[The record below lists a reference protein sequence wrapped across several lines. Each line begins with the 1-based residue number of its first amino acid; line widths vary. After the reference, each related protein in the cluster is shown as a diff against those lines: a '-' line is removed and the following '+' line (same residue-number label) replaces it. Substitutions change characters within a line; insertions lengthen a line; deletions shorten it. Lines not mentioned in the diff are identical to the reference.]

1 MFSYRTFLCI
11 CCRHV
16 QHAAPVSACVA
27 GALRDAGTFAKL
39 SFTVLSPTSSFGVSF
54 GGSFGGSFGV
64 SFGGFASFSL
74 LSLLSFSLR
83 GLCLGLLR
91 VLRRLRLR
99 RLRRLRLRLLRL
111 RLLRRLRLRPV
122 GPTMSHVSQSLNS
135 VLIFSRSGPDSSAT
149 SSPSCSHCRF
159 KPGMRRTDRAT
170 KRASSAN
177 PSS

>member
-54 GGSFGGSFGV
+54 GG